1 MKAVGSTG
9 GRAGPDPPAWLF
21 GLGSRCQG
29 EDLRNVAGS
38 ADTHIF
44 CCLAPSTRGQR
55 AGPAAWARGRSRAE
69 GLGLAGVRSSAMEPQ
84 ASHL

>member
-44 CCLAPSTRGQR
+44 LLPGSQLAGTEGR
-55 AGPAAWARGRSRAE
+55 AS
-69 GLGLAGVRSSAMEPQ
+69 GLGQGTQPGRGPGAGWS
-84 ASHL
+84 